1 MMLEEKIRAFA
12 QARGADLVGFAAAAD
27 FTDAPD
33 GFRPQDI
40 MPRAQ
45 SVVVLAKAQARGTLS
60 SGNKVAYT
68 AQHTNVMKHL
78 DELARAVAVF
88 IEEQGFLAVPVPAD
102 DPYFHWE
109 EDRKH
114 GMGILSHRHAAAK
127 AGLGAIGRGALL
139 ITPQY
144 GNRVEL
150 VSVLTDM
157 PFSPRTAA
165 AGPCPPTLASAL
177 HDASL
182 ASPSAAADPCP
193 PGCTLCMDACPVGA
207 LDGSRSVEQI
217 KCRSNLAVK
226 SPRGHN
232 LVNCWRCR
240 AACPSKG

>member
-1 MMLEEKIRAFA
+1 MMLEERIRAFA
-12 QARGADLVGFAAAAD
+12 HAHGADLIGFAAAAD
-27 FTDAPD
+27 FAAAPE

-40 MPRAQ
+40 MPQAKG
-45 SVVVLAKAQARGTLS
+45 VVVLAKVQARGTLS
-60 SGNKVAYT
+60 SGNKVVYT

-78 DELARAVAVF
+78 DELARAVAVY

-139 ITPQY
+139 ITPQF

-150 VSVLTDM
+150 VSILTDA
-157 PFSPRTAA
+157 PFVSPA
-165 AGPCPPTLASAL
+165 
-177 HDASL
+177 
-182 ASPSAAADPCP
+182 AAADPCP
-193 PGCTLCMDACPVGA
+193 PGCMLCINACPVGA
-207 LDGSRSVEQI
+207 LDGSRSVEQL
-217 KCRSNLAVK
+217 KCRSNLAIK

-232 LVNCWRCR
+232 LVNCWQCR
-240 AACPSKG
+240 AACPR